1 MISVHEFSH
10 LWLAWVTTR
19 NNLFMTKKLWD
30 DKLSKFQYWQRK
42 KKTKYW
48 MTLFQSQFTEGI
60 SFRTIGNFQINIA
73 QSILAPGYF
82 KNVEKEN
89 KNLSL
94 WKLQKYK
101 LKSLAD
107 RNASKKDLRKNILFC
122 GKNLLILY
130 FE

>member
-1 MISVHEFSH
+1 
-10 LWLAWVTTR
+10 
-19 NNLFMTKKLWD
+19 
-30 DKLSKFQYWQRK
+30 
-42 KKTKYW
+42 

-94 WKLQKYK
+94 
-101 LKSLAD
+101 
-107 RNASKKDLRKNILFC
+107 
-122 GKNLLILY
+122 
-130 FE
+130 